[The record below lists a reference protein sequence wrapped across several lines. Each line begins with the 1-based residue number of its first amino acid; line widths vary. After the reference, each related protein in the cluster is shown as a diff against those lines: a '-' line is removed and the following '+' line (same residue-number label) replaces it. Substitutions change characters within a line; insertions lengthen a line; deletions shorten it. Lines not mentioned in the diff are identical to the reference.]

1 MPTGIEEFLAAV
13 TATLAS
19 VAGTTSAISGPL
31 DPNGATEALIGASL
45 ATVALSSPD
54 ALEGDSGGAVPIV
67 SSNEGGSH
75 VAGSGANGDRPP
87 PAQGYAPP
95 MEEWELPEGAGVEEW
110 YFDDPM
116 IIEGRPRGAPPAG
129 EAEDPADAGPVG
141 EAGPPPAAPPPGGPE
156 SWVPADVADWWEQN
170 VTSTPTALPF
180 GMSGEQASDAA
191 KGAVDDALTRA
202 MDWIDPE
209 NDAAR
214 TALAVAATVAKLPA
228 EVFVDMATGFLDPGS
243 QIRGIMRTGTA
254 TPQGLRD
261 IEQGNVA
268 IGVSTIGGEVSGVVL
283 TVVSPVK
290 SVRAARIKM
299 GGKLELHAED
309 FPSNEM
315 RGSDQTAK
323 GTRKNYVLER
333 HASISITDAGGTRRS
348 THALG
353 IPVKGNGKGP
363 GRRAVIVAEVTD
375 IMGDPKAGNVTASVN
390 LPPEAISK
398 AAARMTKAL
407 DSRYMKVQGGIGRYG
422 INPANLAAES
432 CATYAASIARAGG
445 VVATGRLGTT
455 VLYWMVRAQIPGWL
469 PVGGAFGAVVHDQQA
484 NRSHPNRPR

>member
-1 MPTGIEEFLAAV
+1 MPTGIEEFFVAVAATFAQV
-13 TATLAS
+13 AS
-19 VAGTTSAISGPL
+19 VAATTSAISGPL
-31 DPNGATEALIGASL
+31 DPNGATEALIGASM
-45 ATVALSSPD
+45 ATLPLQSPES
-54 ALEGDSGGAVPIV
+54 LEGDGGGAVLLV
-67 SSNEGGSH
+67 SADEGGSH
-75 VAGSGANGDRPP
+75 VAGSGANGDRPS

-116 IIEGRPRGAPPAG
+116 IIEGPPRGAPPAG
-129 EAEDPADAGPVG
+129 EAEDPADAGAVG
-141 EAGPPPAAPPPGGPE
+141 EAGPPPASPPQVGPE
-156 SWVPADVADWWEQN
+156 SWVPADVADWWGQN
-170 VTSTPTALPF
+170 VTWTPSAWLF

-191 KGAVDDALTRA
+191 KGTVDDALTRA
-202 MDWIDPE
+202 IDRVDPE
-209 NDAAR
+209 SDAAR
-214 TALAVAATVAKLPA
+214 SMLAVAATVAKIPA
-228 EVFVDMATGFLDPGS
+228 ELAVDAATGILDPGS
-243 QIRGIMRTGTA
+243 QIRGFMRTGTA

-261 IEQGNVA
+261 IEQGNIA
-268 IGVSTIGGEVSGVVL
+268 IGVSTIVGEASGVVL

-290 SVRAARIKM
+290 SVRAARIKRE
-299 GGKLELHAED
+299 GGKLELHAKD

-323 GTRKNYVLER
+323 GTRKNYVLQR

-348 THALG
+348 TDALG
-353 IPVKGNGKGP
+353 IPVKGP
-363 GRRAVIVAEVTD
+363 GGRAVIVAEVTD
-375 IMGDPKAGNVTASVN
+375 ITGDPKAGNVTASVN

-469 PVGGAFGAVVHDQQA
+469 PVGGAFGAVIHGQQA